1 MRNRAVETHSATE
14 KLLILAAVCLA
25 GLSMPVSFT
34 GPAVALPAIARA
46 LGGSP
51 LALNWVTNAFML
63 AFGSCLLVAGTF
75 ADRFGR
81 KRVFLCGTLGFAL
94 SSIVATRAGSMLAVD
109 LLRAL
114 QGIAGAAALSAG
126 AAALAQEFE
135 GEARTR
141 AFSVLGTTF
150 GVGLAFGPI
159 VAGAL
164 IAHFGWR
171 SVFWSVTVITLIAFV
186 FGGRCIRETR
196 DPDATSLDLLGA
208 ATFTCGLTLFTY
220 AVLRVPDSG
229 WTSPL
234 VLGLLAASAVV
245 MAGFVVVENRARRPM
260 LDLSLFRYPR
270 FVGVQFL
277 AAAPAYSY
285 VVLLVLLPVRFIG
298 IEGYGSVAAG
308 QMMFALSAPMLVIPM
323 VAGYLTRWLAPGVI
337 AGVGLLL
344 CACGQLWLAQCA
356 PGQPVGPM
364 LMAMFVIGVG
374 VSLPWG
380 LMDGLAVSV
389 VPKERAGMATGI
401 FNTTRVAGEGIALA
415 IVTALLASFTETS
428 LHGGGYA
435 GVDATTVGEAA
446 NRLAMGDLSTAAAVL
461 PQATSAELIPFYG
474 AAFHLLLYVL
484 AGITVLS
491 ALMVFGF
498 LSHSKL
504 PHLEEPGPAAE
515 PAPARPARAGA
526 AVQ

>member
-1 MRNRAVETHSATE
+1 
-14 KLLILAAVCLA
+14 
-25 GLSMPVSFT
+25 MPVSFT
-34 GPAVALPAIARA
+34 GPAVALPEIARA

-63 AFGSCLLVAGTF
+63 AFGSCLLVAGTC

-81 KRVFLCGTLGFAL
+81 RRVFLCGTVGFAL
-94 SSIVATRAGSMLAVD
+94 SSIIATRASSMLALD

-114 QGIAGAAALSAG
+114 QGIASATALSAG

-135 GEARTR
+135 GDARTR
-141 AFSVLGTTF
+141 AFSVLGTIF

-159 VAGAL
+159 IAGTL
-164 IAHFGWR
+164 IAHFGWG
-171 SVFWSVTVITLIAFV
+171 SVFWSVTVITLIAFS
-186 FGGRCIRETR
+186 FGAKCIRETR
-196 DPDATSLDLLGA
+196 DPGATSLDLPGA

-229 WTSPL
+229 WTGPL
-234 VLGLLAASAVV
+234 VLGLLAASAV
-245 MAGFVVVENRARRPM
+245 MTAAFVFVESRARRPM

-270 FVGVQFL
+270 FIGVQFL

-298 IEGYGSVAAG
+298 IEGYGPVAAG
-308 QMMFALSAPMLVIPM
+308 QMMFALSAPMLIIP
-323 VAGYLTRWLAPGVI
+323 VFAGYLTRWLTAGVI
-337 AGVGLLL
+337 SGAGLLL

-356 PGQPVGPM
+356 PGQPIAHM
-364 LMAMFVIGVG
+364 LMAMLLIGIGV
-374 VSLPWG
+374 SFPWG

-415 IVTALLASFTETS
+415 IVSALLASFIETN
-428 LHGGGYA
+428 LRGAAFA
-435 GVDATTVGEAA
+435 GVDAQTLVGAA
-446 NRLAMGDLSTAAAVL
+446 NRLVMGDQLTASTMLAH
-461 PQATSAELIPFYG
+461 ATTAELVTLYG
-474 AAFHLLLYVL
+474 AAFRSLLYVL

-504 PHLEEPGPAAE
+504 PHLEEQAPRIE
-515 PAPARPARAGA
+515 PELPPVRSGTL
-526 AVQ
+526 VQ

>member
-1 MRNRAVETHSATE
+1 MRNPAVETHSATE
-14 KLLILAAVCLA
+14 KLLILGAVCLA

-34 GPAVALPAIARA
+34 GPAVALPAIAQA

-63 AFGSCLLVAGTF
+63 AFGSCLLVAGTL

-81 KRVFLCGTLGFAL
+81 KRIFLCGTLAFAL
-94 SSIVATRAGSMLAVD
+94 SSIIATRASSMLAVD

-114 QGIAGAAALSAG
+114 QGVAGAAALSAG

-186 FGGRCIRETR
+186 FGAKCIRETR
-196 DPDATSLDLLGA
+196 DPDATGLDWLGA
-208 ATFTCGLTLFTY
+208 TTFTGGLTLFTY

-229 WTSPL
+229 WASAP

-245 MAGFVVVENRARRPM
+245 MAAFVFVENRARRPM

-270 FVGVQFL
+270 FIGVQFL

-323 VAGYLTRWLAPGVI
+323 VAGWLTRWLAPGLI
-337 AGVGLLL
+337 AGAGLLL

-356 PGQPVGPM
+356 PGQPVAPM
-364 LMAMFVIGVG
+364 LMAMFIIGVG

-415 IVTALLASFTETS
+415 IVAALLASFTAKS
-428 LHGGGYA
+428 MHGPAFA
-435 GVDATTVGEAA
+435 GIDPATLGEAA
-446 NRLAMGDLSTAAAVL
+446 NRLAMGDLSAAAAML
-461 PQATSAELIPFYG
+461 PLATKAELVHFYAG
-474 AAFHLLLYVL
+474 AFHLLLYVL

-498 LSHSKL
+498 LSQSGL
-504 PHLEEPGPAAE
+504 PHEEAHAPAAE
-515 PAPARPARAGA
+515 PASRPNRAGA
-526 AVQ
+526 MIQ

>member
-1 MRNRAVETHSATE
+1 MRNPAVETNSPTE
-14 KLLILAAVCLA
+14 RILILVAVCLA

-34 GPAVALPAIARA
+34 GPAIALPAIARA
-46 LGGSP
+46 LDGSP

-63 AFGSCLLVAGTF
+63 GFGSCLLVAGTC
-75 ADRFGR
+75 ADLFGR

-94 SSIVATRAGSMLAVD
+94 SSIVATRASSMLALD

-114 QGIAGAAALSAG
+114 QGVASATALSAG

-164 IAHFGWR
+164 IANFGWR
-171 SVFWSVTVITLIAFV
+171 SVFWSVTVITLTALCV
-186 FGGRCIRETR
+186 GAKCIRETR
-196 DPDATSLDLLGA
+196 DPGATGLDLPGA

-220 AVLRVPDSG
+220 AVLRVPDSR

-245 MAGFVVVENRARRPM
+245 TAIFVLVETRVRRPM

-270 FVGVQFL
+270 FIGVQFL

-298 IEGYGSVAAG
+298 IEGYSSVAAG

-323 VAGYLTRWLAPGVI
+323 LAGYLTRWFTAGVI
-337 AGVGLLL
+337 SGAGLLL
-344 CACGQLWLAQCA
+344 CACGQFWLAQCEQ
-356 PGQPVGPM
+356 GQPIAHM
-364 LMAMFVIGVG
+364 LMAMFLIGVG
-374 VSLPWG
+374 VSFPWG

-415 IVTALLASFTETS
+415 IVSALLASFVETKLRGTAFAS
-428 LHGGGYA
+428 
-435 GVDATTVGEAA
+435 VDARILAEAA
-446 NRLAMGDLSTAAAVL
+446 SRLVMGDLSTAVTMLAH
-461 PQATSAELIPFYG
+461 ATTADLVKLYG
-474 AAFHLLLYVL
+474 AAFRLLLYVL

-491 ALMVFGF
+491 AVMVFGF

-504 PHLEEPGPAAE
+504 PHLQEQEPDVE
-515 PAPARPARAGA
+515 PASRQSRTGA

>member
-34 GPAVALPAIARA
+34 GPAVALPAIGQA

-63 AFGSCLLVAGTF
+63 AFGSFLLVAGSL

-81 KRVFLCGTLGFAL
+81 KRLFLCGTLGFAL
-94 SSIVATRAGSMLAVD
+94 TSIVTTRASTILALD

-114 QGIAGAAALSAG
+114 QGLTSAVALSAG

-135 GEARTR
+135 GDARTR

-186 FGGRCIRETR
+186 FGAKCIRETR
-196 DPDATSLDLLGA
+196 DPDAIGLDWLGA
-208 ATFTCGLTLFTY
+208 ATFMGALTLFTY
-220 AVLRVPDSG
+220 AALRVPDSG
-229 WTSPL
+229 WSSAP
-234 VLGLLAASAVV
+234 VLGMLAASTFLMVA
-245 MAGFVVVENRARRPM
+245 FVLVENRTRRPM
-260 LDLSLFRYPR
+260 LDLSLFCYPR
-270 FVGVQFL
+270 FIGVQFL

-285 VVLLVLLPVRFIG
+285 VVLLVLLPIRFIG
-298 IEGYGSVAAG
+298 VEGHGSVVAG

-323 VAGYLTRWLAPGVI
+323 TAGLLTRWLAPGVI
-337 AGVGLLL
+337 AGGGLLL
-344 CACGQLWLAQCA
+344 CACGQLWLAQCM
-356 PGQPVGPM
+356 PVEPIAAM
-364 LMAMFVIGVG
+364 LTAMFVIGVG

-415 IVTALLASFTETS
+415 IVAALLASFTETS
-428 LHGGGYA
+428 LRGGVFA
-435 GVDATTVGEAA
+435 GVDAATLGEAA
-446 NRLAMGDLSTAAAVL
+446 NHLAMADLSTAAALL
-461 PQATSAELIPFYG
+461 PHATRAELIHLYG
-474 AAFHLLLYVL
+474 TAFRTLLYVL

-504 PHLEEPGPAAE
+504 PHLEEH
-515 PAPARPARAGA
+515 RPADECGKRPAHA
-526 AVQ
+526 DAIIE